1 MHGVLRMHRRKY
13 LEAAFFQNSLSISIL
28 YSHNALWSMFLWR
41 LRSIRLQK
49 NGFLWA
55 CSGIFSKH
63 IAPKSPAGEA
73 NRRDQPEKP
82 PQRKTSHSVKSF
94 KTLQQAAK
102 LCRRQDGSR
111 LQISCNVGNQLQR
124 RSCAAGGPYHP
135 REPLLA
141 CEGCLWLQAAESAEL
156 HIRLTEVSGTGV
168 GIYELRHLWACAAGS
183 SAKGSPRARQTREL
197 RPEILQRAGANRGGV
212 GLPAV

>member
-1 MHGVLRMHRRKY
+1 MRVFGRHQMGSAERHCLNCRPKEKSCHLASGPGQYQEPVLNARRTLNARRKY

-28 YSHNALWSMFLWR
+28 YPHNAPRSMFLWR

-49 NGFLWA
+49 NGFPWA

-63 IAPKSPAGEA
+63 IAPKSPAGA
-73 NRRDQPEKP
+73 
-82 PQRKTSHSVKSF
+82 PQHKTNHSEKSF

-111 LQISCNVGNQLQR
+111 LQISCNIGNQLQR

-141 CEGCLWLQAAESAEL
+141 YEGCL
-156 HIRLTEVSGTGV
+156 
-168 GIYELRHLWACAAGS
+168 
-183 SAKGSPRARQTREL
+183 
-197 RPEILQRAGANRGGV
+197 
-212 GLPAV
+212 

>member
-1 MHGVLRMHRRKY
+1 MLPGQCFCGDFGALGFRKTAFHGPAV
-13 LEAAFFQNSLSISIL
+13 AFFQNTLLQSRQPERHSIKL
-28 YSHNALWSMFLWR
+28 TTA
-41 LRSIRLQK
+41 K
-49 NGFLWA
+49 NH
-55 CSGIFSKH
+55 SKH
-63 IAPKSPAGEA
+63 CSRRPSSAGGKMAADYKSAA
-73 NRRDQPEKP
+73 
-82 PQRKTSHSVKSF
+82 
-94 KTLQQAAK
+94 TLE
-102 LCRRQDGSR
+102 
-111 LQISCNVGNQLQR
+111 ISCNVE
-124 RSCAAGGPYHP
+124 AAPTEGHIIHEQAPF
-135 REPLLA
+135 A

>member
-1 MHGVLRMHRRKY
+1 MHWRTLNARRKY

-28 YSHNALWSMFLWR
+28 YPHNAPRSMFLWR

-49 NGFLWA
+49 NGFPWA

-63 IAPKSPAGEA
+63 IAPKSPAGA
-73 NRRDQPEKP
+73 
-82 PQRKTSHSVKSF
+82 PQHKTNHSEKSF

-124 RSCAAGGPYHP
+124 RSSAAGGPYHP
-135 REPLLA
+135 R
-141 CEGCLWLQAAESAEL
+141 
-156 HIRLTEVSGTGV
+156 
-168 GIYELRHLWACAAGS
+168 AGS
-183 SAKGSPRARQTREL
+183 SRL
-197 RPEILQRAGANRGGV
+197 RGMLMTAGGRKRRITYSANRSQRHRRRNI
-212 GLPAV
+212 

>member
-1 MHGVLRMHRRKY
+1 MLRSQCFYGDFGALGFRKTAFHGPAV
-13 LEAAFFQNSLSISIL
+13 AFFQNTLLQSRQPERHSIKL
-28 YSHNALWSMFLWR
+28 TTA
-41 LRSIRLQK
+41 K
-49 NGFLWA
+49 NH
-55 CSGIFSKH
+55 SKH
-63 IAPKSPAGEA
+63 CSRRPSSAGGKMAANYKSAA
-73 NRRDQPEKP
+73 
-82 PQRKTSHSVKSF
+82 
-94 KTLQQAAK
+94 TL
-102 LCRRQDGSR
+102 
-111 LQISCNVGNQLQR
+111 

-156 HIRLTEVSGTGV
+156 HIRLTEVSGTDV

>member
-1 MHGVLRMHRRKY
+1 MLSGQCFCGDFGALGFRKTAFHGPAV
-13 LEAAFFQNSLSISIL
+13 AFFQNTLLPS
-28 YSHNALWSMFLWR
+28 R
-41 LRSIRLQK
+41 
-49 NGFLWA
+49 
-55 CSGIFSKH
+55 
-63 IAPKSPAGEA
+63 
-73 NRRDQPEKP
+73 QPEKP
-82 PQRKTSHSVKSF
+82 PQRKTNHSEKSF

-168 GIYELRHLWACAAGS
+168 GIYELRHLWACAAGT
-183 SAKGSPRARQTREL
+183 SAKGSPRAGQTREL
-197 RPEILQRAGANRGGV
+197 RPEILQRAGASRGRV
-212 GLPAV
+212 GLQAV